1 MLRTA
6 LVAIAAAAAGFGAGL
21 ALGSRDDEA
30 VPVSMR
36 CPAQRPWL
44 PQREMRL
51 DARELIGLSLR
62 EAEAVARRHDCLVRV
77 VERDGKRPSVFLDE
91 RAFRINVI
99 VERRVVKGVSDVG

>member
-1 MLRTA
+1 
-6 LVAIAAAAAGFGAGL
+6 
-21 ALGSRDDEA
+21 
-30 VPVSMR
+30 MR

-77 VERDGKRPSVFLDE
+77 VERDGKRPSVFLDQ